1 MPPQDE
7 TGEKTEDATP
17 RQRERAREE
26 GRVAMSR
33 EVGTL
38 FILTAATVVIYAF
51 GPYMTRR
58 LLDHF
63 VWVLQNLSTLDVS
76 EGGTVVLLRAVFVQV
91 ILIIGPVML
100 ALVVASVAGAVI
112 QTGFLMSA
120 TPLQPKGNRI
130 NPLEGAKR
138 LLSWRILME
147 TGKSIFKFTVVG
159 LVSYHTLKPILPWA
173 STMMDGEPS
182 QVIPALL
189 GIGLKVALYIL
200 AFMLVVAL
208 SDYAFQ
214 RWDYEKNLRMSR
226 YEVRQELKQ
235 TEGDPQIRARVRSIR
250 QQQLR
255 QRMMEAVREAEVVIT
270 NPTHFAVALRYDA
283 LEREAPHVTAKGRG
297 RIAQR
302 IKEIAQENNVSLY
315 EDKWLARQLYRTC
328 NVGDTIPIDL
338 WQAVAKVL
346 AFVRTLGKKRIAV

>member
-17 RQRERAREE
+17 RQREKAREE
-26 GRVAMSR
+26 GRVAISR

-38 FILTAATVVIYAF
+38 FILTTATIVIYTF
-51 GPYMTRR
+51 GPFMTRR
-58 LLDHF
+58 LLGLF
-63 VWVLQNLSTLDVS
+63 TWVFQNLSTIDLS
-76 EGGTVVLLRAVFVQV
+76 QGGTAVLLRTVFIQV
-91 ILIIGPVML
+91 ILVIGPIMMGL
-100 ALVVASVAGAVI
+100 IVASIAGAVI
-112 QTGFLMSA
+112 QTGFLISG

-130 NPLEGAKR
+130 NPIEGAKR
-138 LLSWRILME
+138 MFSWRLLME

-159 LVSYHTLKPILPWA
+159 LVSYHTLKPIIPWA
-173 STMMDGEPS
+173 STMIDGDPM
-182 QVIPALL
+182 QVLPALL
-189 GIGLKVALYIL
+189 GIGVKLALYIL
-200 AFMLVVAL
+200 VFMLVVAL
-208 SDYAFQ
+208 SDYAYQ

-226 YEVRQELKQ
+226 YEVKQELKQ

-255 QRMMEAVREAEVVIT
+255 QRMMEEVREAEVVIT
-270 NPTHFAVALRYDA
+270 NPTHFAVALRYDS

-297 RIAQR
+297 LIAQR
-302 IKEIAQENNVSLY
+302 IKEIAQEHDVPLY

-328 NVGDTIPIDL
+328 NVGDTVPMDL

-346 AFVRTLGKKRIAV
+346 AFVRTLGNKKIAV